1 MKTKRFCK
9 NHTYFFL
16 KNIFLF
22 KLSFAMELLH
32 GFATFE
38 QPYQRC
44 SMKKSVLRSFKKF
57 TGNHLCQILFFN
69 KVAGLRSTKWSFPD
83 DGGLPA
89 TLFFTEYLW
98 ATASVYITLSFFWR
112 KLASCSA
119 TDEMIFTLYL
129 FHVLS
134 HSGFSLLIKLLPE

>member
-1 MKTKRFCK
+1 MIFLTGSNFLKGDTNIYFKQIIFFGKKRFCK

-44 SMKKSVLRSFKKF
+44 SMKKGVLRSFRKF

-69 KVAGLRSTKWSFPD
+69 KVAGLRSAK
-83 DGGLPA
+83 
-89 TLFFTEYLW
+89 
-98 ATASVYITLSFFWR
+98 
-112 KLASCSA
+112 
-119 TDEMIFTLYL
+119 
-129 FHVLS
+129 
-134 HSGFSLLIKLLPE
+134 